1 MPVTGKEGKMK
12 KVFMLSVLFLF
23 LLSAASAVHAEEED
37 AYQKGLMYYKK
48 HNYKAAITHLK
59 SYTENTPDPR
69 AYYLIGYASY
79 KIKDYATATKYF
91 SDVYLIDPEF
101 KVSSIEI
108 Q

>member
-1 MPVTGKEGKMK
+1 MPVTGKEVRMK
-12 KVFMLSVLFLF
+12 KLFMLSVLSLF
-23 LLSAASAVHAEEED
+23 LLSAVSVIHAEED
-37 AYQKGLMYYKK
+37 AYQKGLMLYKK
-48 HNYKAAITHLK
+48 RNYKAAIGQLK

-79 KIKDYATATKYF
+79 KIRDYATAKKYF

-101 KVSSIEI
+101 KVSSIDL

>member
-1 MPVTGKEGKMK
+1 MK
-12 KVFMLSVLFLF
+12 KLLLFIVVSLF
-23 LLSAASAVHAEEED
+23 LLSAVPAVHAEEDD

-48 HNYKAAITHLK
+48 HDYKAAITHLK

-101 KVSSIEI
+101 KVSSIELH
-108 Q
+108 